1 MFDLVFDA
9 CEKYGIKVKATL
21 TANSGPWHI
30 GTPSLLH
37 SHTGFLD
44 ESRWPAMA
52 RYVEQCVTR
61 YKDHPALGQWIL
73 WNEPSAGKE
82 RGREHSDQ
90 GRRHWQAWL
99 KEAYRGEIGALN
111 TRWRTGYQSFS
122 EAQFPHEIIHPA
134 QTGNSWASYRPVM
147 DYDRFAMKWLEWE
160 LQQIQDL
167 VRKYDAKTPTC
178 INPTPLLENQA
189 NSGLDQ
195 EELAKIADVVGA
207 SYHPAWH
214 FTFCDRELFP
224 ALMSLGVK
232 KTASHPSVRRVE
244 VTEVQCGNTLSSSTR
259 PSDVEPAE
267 LARFCL
273 SGIFAGAGSV
283 TGWFLNQR
291 TYDCEA
297 GDWGLLDNNDRQTGR
312 SRMMKKV
319 RDVMETVDRVTGGLY
334 APGKRCAGS
343 L

>member
-1 MFDLVFDA
+1 
-9 CEKYGIKVKATL
+9 
-21 TANSGPWHI
+21 
-30 GTPSLLH
+30 
-37 SHTGFLD
+37 
-44 ESRWPAMA
+44 
-52 RYVEQCVTR
+52 
-61 YKDHPALGQWIL
+61 
-73 WNEPSAGKE
+73 
-82 RGREHSDQ
+82 
-90 GRRHWQAWL
+90 
-99 KEAYRGEIGALN
+99 
-111 TRWRTGYQSFS
+111 
-122 EAQFPHEIIHPA
+122 
-134 QTGNSWASYRPVM
+134 
-147 DYDRFAMKWLEWE
+147 MKWLEWE

-273 SGIFAGAGSV
+273 SGIFAGAESV
-283 TGWFLNQR
+283 TGWLLNQR